1 MERLKDGCAHLIGT
15 FDRAGRYYINED
27 FRTSTSMCVRTPS
40 RAWPYSILK
49 HAYTGKYLKA
59 LKAEKPEKYRL
70 LVAQG
75 LISC

>member
-1 MERLKDGCAHLIGT
+1 MEKLKDGCAHLIGD
-15 FDRAGRYYINED
+15 FDKAGRYYLNEN
-27 FRTSTSMCVRTPS
+27 FCTSTSRIVRTPS

-70 LVAQG
+70 LLAQG
-75 LISC
+75 AISC